1 MRDVQKEIT
10 RSRLMDAA
18 IACFVNNGYRS
29 TSIADITN
37 EAGATR
43 ATFYLHYKSKVSI
56 VTAILDD
63 LDRLYQDTFDELPA
77 VVVDATPEAVRRWL
91 GVTVGVW
98 ESTRE
103 LSVVVAEAAAI
114 EPEIADRRAERFDF
128 QTERIAQALMAT
140 GKWSPEQAQIRGM
153 LTFSQLE
160 NLFAQWSG
168 RYSKLD
174 LHEAIEVLVAMWVA
188 ALEGS
193 GRPI

>member
-1 MRDVQKEIT
+1 MRELQKELT

-18 IACFVNNGYRS
+18 ITCFVAGGYRS

-56 VTAILDD
+56 VTAILDE
-63 LDRLYQDTFDELPA
+63 LDRLYQAPFDELPA
-77 VVVDATPEAVRRWL
+77 VVTEPTPAAIRSWLVAV
-91 GVTVGVW
+91 VEVW

-103 LSVVVAEAAAI
+103 LSVVVAEAASI
-114 EPEIADRRAERFDF
+114 EPEIAERRAARFDF
-128 QTERIAQALMAT
+128 QVERIAQALMAT

-160 NLFAQWSG
+160 NLFTQWSG

-174 LHEAIEVLVAMWVA
+174 LHEAIEVLVGMWVSA
-188 ALEGS
+188 FGGAE
-193 GRPI
+193 